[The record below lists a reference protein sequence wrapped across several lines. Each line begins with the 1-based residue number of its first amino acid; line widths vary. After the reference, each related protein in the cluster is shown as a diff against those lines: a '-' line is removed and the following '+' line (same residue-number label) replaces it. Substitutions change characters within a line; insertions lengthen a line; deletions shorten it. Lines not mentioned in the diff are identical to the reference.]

1 MVVPS
6 IKKIIFFLS
15 IAFLALVFSSGCRK
29 KKDTLAT
36 IYVKDFSN
44 AYVSGAKVV
53 LYGKSTTNSPANV
66 ILYDTAYTDSTGL
79 ATFNY
84 NNSYQLGQAGVA
96 VLDISASK
104 NGKIGTGIIK
114 VQQET
119 TSTET
124 VYIQ

>member
-1 MVVPS
+1 MVPS

-15 IAFLALVFSSGCRK
+15 IAVLGLGFSSGCRK

-44 AYVSGAKVV
+44 AYVIGAKVV

-66 ILYDTAYTDSTGL
+66 VLYDTAYTDLTGS

-96 VLDISASK
+96 VLDIAASK
-104 NGKIGTGIIK
+104 DAKTGTGIIK